1 MSNFINTILL
11 DRNKHIMNS
20 RRAEI
25 NNRNT
30 DGQGSFIKSA
40 GFAIQGI
47 KQFFTSERNGR
58 IQAIMAAA
66 VFLAGLLFS
75 ISMMEWLIIILFTA
89 LVLSLEM
96 FNSAL
101 EKLCDKVNP
110 EMDPQIKVI
119 KDMAAG
125 AVLWTSLL
133 AAVAGLYI
141 FIPKIIELL

>member
-1 MSNFINTILL
+1 MNT
-11 DRNKHIMNS
+11 RVTGT
-20 RRAEI
+20 

-30 DGQGSFIKSA
+30 DGQSGFIKSA
-40 GFAIQGI
+40 GFAIQGL

-58 IQAIMAAA
+58 IQAVIAAA

-110 EMDPQIKVI
+110 EIDPQIKLI

-133 AAVAGLYI
+133 AAVAGTCI

>member
-1 MSNFINTILL
+1 MKSKITPT
-11 DRNKHIMNS
+11 
-20 RRAEI
+20 

-30 DGQGSFIKSA
+30 DGQSSFIKSA

-47 KQFFTSERNGR
+47 KQFFKSERNGR
-58 IQAIMAAA
+58 IQAVLAAA

-75 ISMMEWLIIILFTA
+75 ISMMEWLIIIIFTA

-110 EMDPQIKVI
+110 EIDPQIKLI

-133 AAVAGLYI
+133 AVVAGMCI

>member
-1 MSNFINTILL
+1 MNTRVT
-11 DRNKHIMNS
+11 DT
-20 RRAEI
+20 

-30 DGQGSFIKSA
+30 DGQSSFIKSA
-40 GFAIQGI
+40 GFAIQGL

-58 IQAIMAAA
+58 IQAVIAAA
-66 VFLAGLLFS
+66 VFLTGLLFS
-75 ISMMEWLIIILFTA
+75 ISMMEWLIIIIFTA

-110 EMDPQIKVI
+110 EIDPQIKLI

-133 AAVAGLYI
+133 AAVAGMCI

>member
-1 MSNFINTILL
+1 MNTRVT
-11 DRNKHIMNS
+11 DT
-20 RRAEI
+20 
-25 NNRNT
+25 NNRNS
-30 DGQGSFIKSA
+30 DGPRGFIKSA
-40 GFAIQGI
+40 GFAIKGI
-47 KQFFTSERNGR
+47 KQFFKSEKNGR
-58 IQAIMAAA
+58 IQAVMAAV

-75 ISMMEWLIIILFTA
+75 ISIMEWLIIILFTA

-110 EMDPQIKVI
+110 EIDPQIKMI

-133 AAVAGLYI
+133 AAVAGLCI

>member
-1 MSNFINTILL
+1 MNEKVTPTNS
-11 DRNKHIMNS
+11 RNK
-20 RRAEI
+20 
-25 NNRNT
+25 
-30 DGQGSFIKSA
+30 DGKGRFLKSF

-47 KQFFTSERNGR
+47 KGFFTSERNGR
-58 IQAIMAAA
+58 IQVIIAAA
-66 VFLAGLLFS
+66 VFLAGLFFS
-75 ISMMEWLIIILFTA
+75 ISMIEWLIIFLFTA

-110 EMDPQIKVI
+110 ETDPQIKLI

-133 AAVAGLYI
+133 AAVAGLFI

>member
-1 MSNFINTILL
+1 
-11 DRNKHIMNS
+11 MNS
-20 RRAEI
+20 KI
-25 NNRNT
+25 TGTNNRNT
-30 DGQGSFIKSA
+30 DGQGSFIKSL

-47 KQFFTSERNGR
+47 KGFFTSERNGR
-58 IQAIMAAA
+58 IQVIIAAA
-66 VFLAGLLFS
+66 VFLAGLFFS
-75 ISMMEWLIIILFTA
+75 ISMIEWLIIFLFTA

-110 EMDPQIKVI
+110 ETDPQIKLI

-133 AAVAGLYI
+133 AAVAGLFI

>member
-1 MSNFINTILL
+1 MNTSAT
-11 DRNKHIMNS
+11 DTNK
-20 RRAEI
+20 
-25 NNRNT
+25 RNT
-30 DGQGSFIKSA
+30 DGQSSFIKSA
-40 GFAIQGI
+40 GFAIEGI
-47 KQFFTSERNGR
+47 IRFFTSERNGR
-58 IQAIMAAA
+58 IQAVIAAA

-75 ISMMEWLIIILFTA
+75 ISMIEWLFIILFIA

-110 EMDPQIKVI
+110 EIDPQIKVI

-125 AVLWTSLL
+125 AVLWSSLISI
-133 AAVAGLYI
+133 VAGLII

>member
-1 MSNFINTILL
+1 
-11 DRNKHIMNS
+11 
-20 RRAEI
+20 
-25 NNRNT
+25 
-30 DGQGSFIKSA
+30 
-40 GFAIQGI
+40 
-47 KQFFTSERNGR
+47 
-58 IQAIMAAA
+58 
-66 VFLAGLLFS
+66 
-75 ISMMEWLIIILFTA
+75 
-89 LVLSLEM
+89 M

-133 AAVAGLYI
+133 AAVAGLCI

>member
-1 MSNFINTILL
+1 MKSQITPT
-11 DRNKHIMNS
+11 
-20 RRAEI
+20 
-25 NNRNT
+25 NNRKN
-30 DGQGSFIKSA
+30 DGQSSFVKSA
-40 GFAIQGI
+40 GFAFEGI
-47 KQFFTSERNGR
+47 MQFFTSERNGK
-58 IQAIMAAA
+58 IQAIIAAA
-66 VFLAGLLFS
+66 VFVAGLLFS
-75 ISMMEWLIIILFTA
+75 ISMMEWLIIILFIA

-110 EMDPQIKVI
+110 EIDPQIKLI

-133 AAVAGLYI
+133 AVVAGMCI

>member
-1 MSNFINTILL
+1 MNTSITET
-11 DRNKHIMNS
+11 DNRNKDS
-20 RRAEI
+20 KGRFLK
-25 NNRNT
+25 
-30 DGQGSFIKSA
+30 SF
-40 GFAIQGI
+40 GFAIHGI
-47 KQFFTSERNGR
+47 KRFFTSERNGR
-58 IQAIMAAA
+58 IQVVIAAA
-66 VFLAGLLFS
+66 VFLAVLLFS
-75 ISMMEWLIIILFTA
+75 ISMMEWLIIIRFTA

-110 EMDPQIKVI
+110 EIDPQIKVI

-133 AAVAGLYI
+133 AAVAGLCI

>member
-1 MSNFINTILL
+1 MKSQITPT
-11 DRNKHIMNS
+11 
-20 RRAEI
+20 
-25 NNRNT
+25 NNRNN
-30 DGQGSFIKSA
+30 DGRPSFIKSA
-40 GFAIQGI
+40 GFAIQGL

-58 IQAIMAAA
+58 IQAVIAAA

-110 EMDPQIKVI
+110 EIDPQIKLI

-133 AAVAGLYI
+133 AVVAGTCI